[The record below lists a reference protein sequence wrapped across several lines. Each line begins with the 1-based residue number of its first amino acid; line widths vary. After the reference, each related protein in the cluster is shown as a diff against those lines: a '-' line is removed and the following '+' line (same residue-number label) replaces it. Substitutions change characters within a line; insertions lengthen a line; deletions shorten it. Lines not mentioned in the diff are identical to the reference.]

1 MSNETLAY
9 LFDKYNKNKDNREI
23 NDLVFIKIITLI
35 SGLKCNK
42 YKINELNNKD
52 KDFIIDSSYRY
63 LYDNISSL
71 RGPLMNIYGEILND
85 SDKPIHIKPYMEL
98 IQIIINSKD
107 NINNKTL

>member
-1 MSNETLAY
+1 MNNETLAY

-23 NDLVFIKIITLI
+23 N
-35 SGLKCNK
+35 
-42 YKINELNNKD
+42 ELNNND